1 LIGLSVGGKLRMAV
15 TVEAGGAE
23 GWGRPEITAEVN
35 TNHRFVQ
42 APEVMPLDDRLKGYP
57 QLAAE
62 AKRACPDAVTEANT
76 LDLKAE
82 PPDDK
87 KH

>member
-1 LIGLSVGGKLRMAV
+1 MGGKLRMAV

-35 TNHRFVQ
+35 TNHRIR
-42 APEVMPLDDRLKGYP
+42 AGARGDAARRLVEIPGYP
-57 QLAAE
+57 QLSAE

>member
-1 LIGLSVGGKLRMAV
+1 VPSNPPRRCKSRAAFARLNVSLIGLSVGGKLRMAV

-42 APEVMPLDDRLKGYP
+42 APEVMLLDDWWLTSPRRLSC
-57 QLAAE
+57 
-62 AKRACPDAVTEANT
+62 RC
-76 LDLKAE
+76 
-82 PPDDK
+82 
-87 KH
+87 